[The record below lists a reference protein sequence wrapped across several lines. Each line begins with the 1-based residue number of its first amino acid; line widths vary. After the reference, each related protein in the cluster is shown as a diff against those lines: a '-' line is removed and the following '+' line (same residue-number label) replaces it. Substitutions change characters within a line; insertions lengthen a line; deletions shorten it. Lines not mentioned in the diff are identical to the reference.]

1 MPSNFITRQMEKL
14 FTDNKD
20 LLLEYGLPIIYALLT
35 LIIGWWVIKRVS
47 HFVEKKILSEKVDE
61 SLRQFLSTLISVALK
76 AMLLI
81 SVTDMVGIQTTSFV
95 AIIGSMGLAIG
106 LALSGTL
113 QNFASGV
120 LILFQKPFIVG
131 DVIEAKGYIGS
142 VKTIEIFRT
151 VLTTFDLKTVIIPNS
166 DLANSSMINYSTEPH
181 RKIEWVFGIG
191 YNDDMKKAKS
201 IINDIV
207 FSDKRVLDEEP
218 FIKIAELA
226 DSSVNIKVRAEV
238 IADDYWD
245 VFFEKNEE
253 IKLAFDQNNISI
265 PYPQMDVH
273 VHKN

>member
-1 MPSNFITRQMEKL
+1 MEKI
-14 FTDNKD
+14 FTENKD
-20 LLLEYGLPIIYALLT
+20 LFLEYGLPIIYALLT

-47 HFVEKKILSEKVDE
+47 NFVEEKVLSEKVDE

-81 SVTDMVGIQTTSFV
+81 SVTDMIGIQTTSFV

-131 DVIEAKGYIGS
+131 DLIEANGYIGD
-142 VKTIEIFRT
+142 VKRIEIFRT
-151 VLTTFDLKTVIIPNS
+151 VLTTFDLKTVVIPNS
-166 DLANSSMINYSTEPH
+166 ELANSSMINYSTEPH
-181 RKIEWVFGIG
+181 RKVEWIFGIG

-201 IINDIV
+201 IINDVIY
-207 FSDKRVLDEEP
+207 SDKRVLDEEP

-238 IADDYWD
+238 IAEDYWD
-245 VFFEKNEE
+245 VFFDKMEE
-253 IKLAFDQNNISI
+253 IKLAFDENKISI

-273 VHKN
+273 QLTKN

>member
-1 MPSNFITRQMEKL
+1 MEKL
-14 FTDNKD
+14 FTENKD
-20 LLLEYGLPIIYALLT
+20 LVMQYGLPIIYALLT

-47 HFVEKKILSEKVDE
+47 SLIEKKILSEKVDE

-81 SVTDMVGIQTTSFV
+81 SVSDMVGIQTTSFV

-120 LILFQKPFIVG
+120 LILFQKPFVVG
-131 DVIEAKGYIGS
+131 DLIEAQGYVGS

-151 VLTTFDLKTVIIPNS
+151 VLCTFDLKTVIIPNS

-181 RKIEWVFGIG
+181 RKVEWTFGIG
-191 YNDDMKKAKS
+191 YNDDMKKAKA
-201 IINDIV
+201 IINDII

-238 IADDYWD
+238 ISEDYWD
-245 VFFEKNEE
+245 VYFEKTEE
-253 IKLAFDQNNISI
+253 IKSAFDENGISI

-273 VHKN
+273 QIPNN

>member
-1 MPSNFITRQMEKL
+1 MEKL
-14 FTDNKD
+14 FIENKN
-20 LLLEYGLPIIYALLT
+20 LILEYGLPIIYALLT

-131 DVIEAKGYIGS
+131 DLIETNGYIGS

-151 VLTTFDLKTVIIPNS
+151 VLTTFDLKTVVIPNS
-166 DLANSSMINYSTEPH
+166 ELANSSMINYSTEPH
-181 RKIEWVFGIG
+181 RKVEWIFGIG

-201 IINDIV
+201 IINDVI

-226 DSSVNIKVRAEV
+226 DSAVNIKVRAEV
-238 IADDYWD
+238 IAEDYWD
-245 VFFEKNEE
+245 VFFDKMEE
-253 IKLAFDQNNISI
+253 IKLAFDKNDISI

-273 VHKN
+273 QITKS

>member
-1 MPSNFITRQMEKL
+1 MEKL
-14 FTDNKD
+14 FTENKD

-47 HFVEKKILSEKVDE
+47 NFIEKKILSEKVDE
-61 SLRQFLSTLISVALK
+61 SLRQFLSTLISVSLK

-131 DVIEAKGYIGS
+131 DLIEANGYIGS

-151 VLTTFDLKTVIIPNS
+151 VLTTFDLKTVVIPNS
-166 DLANSSMINYSTEPH
+166 ELANSSMINYSTEPH
-181 RKIEWVFGIG
+181 RKVEWIFGIG

-201 IINDIV
+201 IINDVIY
-207 FSDKRVLDEEP
+207 SDKRVLDEEP

-238 IADDYWD
+238 IAEDYWD
-245 VFFEKNEE
+245 VFFDKMEE
-253 IKLAFDQNNISI
+253 IKLAFDENKISI

-273 VHKN
+273 QLTKN